1 MIADVEIIG
10 VVFILLL
17 SIFYT
22 RCHAKEGVYGACFAR
37 YTRGFLGFQGAKNSS
52 EGKRITHLQNAE
64 KGVHRAGLW
73 E

>member
-1 MIADVEIIG
+1 MIAYFKIMG
-10 VVFILLL
+10 VVFILQLAT
-17 SIFYT
+17 FHA